1 MYIWDMNN
9 RVEAEGDKQL
19 LLCNPKYVLF
29 EDSVVTAIH
38 VDKSF
43 IIAGSNNGCITMLTT
58 SGREIYQLRDT
69 SSSSALSDTN
79 LSKSK
84 IVKISRAGR
93 WVVASDNKGHMYLC
107 DIFTPEQITP
117 PEFVAHS
124 NGSIRAFSVSK
135 GKITVLSHPNKEA
148 KSGFKG
154 PKNRLDISFWVPLQ
168 TKDNPFGSAFDSPQ
182 DWEDSP
188 IELLSRAL
196 AKSCTSEAAS
206 SAPLS
211 EYVEKFRMITKFLDE
226 AAENENKSGKNIPFL
241 LIQHAQ
247 KALDDFEELIFTT
260 EKIGKIKNKEK
271 VPLAAKT
278 FFRAVSTISEILCM
292 HEAPFKVVNY
302 FAYSDSL
309 NSEPDSTKKKEA
321 DSEEEDGGSKKEP
334 LQRSLRR
341 WSKSEIRLNSGV
353 FLSKSGLHVRQKAI
367 KDESKQNN
375 ERDDSDTP
383 SQNVISMDEML
394 EDLDST
400 FSDMHAKMSKVIAS
414 FDITCSEGTFDR
426 EKVVPLMNVYSSLHQ
441 FDEDFKEMGKDI
453 AVLRGES
460 YSSDCSD
467 FVPWYGNGGVYGDEL
482 MDSSLPAYSGS
493 SVDSDGSSSS
503 VSTN

>member
-19 LLCNPKYVLF
+19 LLCDPKYVLF

-43 IIAGSNNGCITMLTT
+43 IITGSNNGCITMLTT
-58 SGREIYQLRDT
+58 SGREIYQLRNT
-69 SSSSALSDTN
+69 SSSTAPSDTS

-93 WVVASDNKGHMYLC
+93 WVVASDNNGHMYLY
-107 DIFTPEQITP
+107 DIFTPEQTAP

-124 NGSIRAFSVSK
+124 NGSIRAFNVSK
-135 GKITVLSHPNKEA
+135 GKITVLSHPNKET

-154 PKNRLDISFWVPLQ
+154 PKNRPDISFWIPSQ
-168 TKDNPFGSAFDSPQ
+168 IKDTLFGSAF
-182 DWEDSP
+182 DSP

-211 EYVEKFRMITKFLDE
+211 DYVDKFRMIIKFLDE
-226 AAENENKSGKNIPFL
+226 AAENEVKFGKNIPFL

-260 EKIGKIKNKEK
+260 EKIGKVKNKEK

-292 HEAPFKVVNY
+292 HEAPFKVDNY

-309 NSEPDSTKKKEA
+309 SSESDFAKRKGT
-321 DSEEEDGGSKKEP
+321 DGEEDDGGSKKEP

-341 WSKSEIRLNSGV
+341 WSKSEIRLNPGV
-353 FLSKSGLHVRQKAI
+353 FLSKSGLHVRQRAI
-367 KDESKQNN
+367 KDDSKQNS
-375 ERDDSDTP
+375 EKDDSDT
-383 SQNVISMDEML
+383 STQNAIGMDEML
-394 EDLDST
+394 EDLDNT
-400 FSDMHAKMSKVIAS
+400 FSDMHAKVSEVITS
-414 FDITCSEGTFDR
+414 FDIICSEGTFDR

-453 AVLRGES
+453 AMLRGGEN

-467 FVPWYGNGGVYGDEL
+467 SVPWYGNGGIYSDEL

-493 SVDSDGSSSS
+493 SVDSEGSSSS